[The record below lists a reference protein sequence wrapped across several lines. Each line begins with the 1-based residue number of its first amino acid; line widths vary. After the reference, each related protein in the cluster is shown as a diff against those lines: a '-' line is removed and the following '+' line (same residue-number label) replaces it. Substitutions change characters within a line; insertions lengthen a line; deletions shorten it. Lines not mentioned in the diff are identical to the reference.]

1 MGIRPK
7 LKWGIVPLAGILVG
21 IGSLAYCESQKEIS
35 ELKSRWGRFFS
46 FTGTRFGIPVLKA
59 SIKIENGFSEQGKPL
74 YRIYASVNSLDY
86 FGLFFRM
93 NNRFLSTVEAETF
106 VPIRYVKEIDQD
118 GLLVKKKNYL
128 QTITFDHP
136 GKKVF
141 VEKSGKKE
149 KEEFPLSFETYDPLS
164 MFARHY
170 LKGEIQPGRDIH
182 MSIFDGVKLRQM
194 VFHSKKEEVESK
206 IYGKV
211 EAICIE
217 STTSFS
223 TFGEQEGTIRI
234 WYSADR
240 KKIPLSMELGLP
252 MGDIHFEL
260 DEMKDG

>member
-7 LKWGIVPLAGILVG
+7 WRWGIVPIAGILVG
-21 IGSLAYCESQKEIS
+21 IGFLAYCESQQEIS
-35 ELKSRWGRFFS
+35 ERKSRWERVFS
-46 FTGTRFGIPVLKA
+46 YTGTRFGIPVLKA
-59 SIKIENGFSEQGKPL
+59 SIQIENGFSEQGKPL
-74 YRIYASVNSLDY
+74 YRIRAAINSLDY

-93 NNRFLSTVEAETF
+93 NNRFLSTVEVETF
-106 VPIRYVKEIDQD
+106 VPIQYVKEIDQD
-118 GLLVKKKNYL
+118 GLLVKKKHYL
-128 QTITFDHP
+128 QTIIFDHSS
-136 GKKVF
+136 KKIF
-141 VEKSGKKE
+141 VEKSDKKE

-170 LKGEIQPGRDIH
+170 LREEIYPGRDIH
-182 MSIFDGVKLRQM
+182 MSIFDGLKLRQM

-223 TFGEQEGTIRI
+223 NFGEQEGTIRI

-260 DEMKDG
+260 DEMKER

>member
-1 MGIRPK
+1 MGVRPK
-7 LKWGIVPLAGILVG
+7 LKWGIIPLAGILVG
-21 IGSLAYCESQKEIS
+21 IGSLAYCETQQEIS
-35 ELKSRWGRFFS
+35 GLKSRWERFFS

-74 YRIYASVNSLDY
+74 YRIRAAINSLDY

-93 NNRFLSTVEAETF
+93 NNRFLSTVEAETCI
-106 VPIRYVKEIDQD
+106 PIRYVKKIDQE
-118 GLLVKKKNYL
+118 GLLVKNKNYL

-136 GKKVF
+136 GKKIF
-141 VEKSGKKE
+141 VEKSGIKE
-149 KEEFPLSFETYDPLS
+149 TGEFPLSFETYDPLS

-194 VFHSKKEEVESK
+194 VFHSKREKVDSK
-206 IYGKV
+206 LLGEV

-223 TFGEQEGTIRI
+223 TFGEHEGTIRI

-240 KKIPLSMELGLP
+240 KKIPLSMELSLP
-252 MGDIHFEL
+252 LGDIHFEL